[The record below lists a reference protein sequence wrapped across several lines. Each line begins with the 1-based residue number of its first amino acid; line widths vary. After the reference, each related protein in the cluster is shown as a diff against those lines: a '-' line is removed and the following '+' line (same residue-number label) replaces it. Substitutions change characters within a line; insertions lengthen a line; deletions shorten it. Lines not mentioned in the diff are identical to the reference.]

1 MWTSLKWKLEHLLRY
16 TDSSEGRSPE
26 ITITCKIE
34 IVTIPK
40 EYILYLV
47 DQTNLIV
54 KYWKNQEVNN
64 HFGDWLDLTLC

>member
-1 MWTSLKWKLEHLLRY
+1 M
-16 TDSSEGRSPE
+16 
-26 ITITCKIE
+26 TITCKIE

-40 EYILYLV
+40 ENILYLV

-54 KYWKNQEVNN
+54 KYWKNQENQEVNN